1 VRGLSPECVLGTV
14 EVVSLRRLVG
24 TAAASTELSS
34 KSERGYSERPARSV
48 CLQCVTVY
56 HRLLFDAA
64 AHVEAVQS
72 VEAENDD
79 AAKAYAASV
88 GRIHAVEVW
97 QGQRRLYRVQ
107 NPPQ

>member
-1 VRGLSPECVLGTV
+1 
-14 EVVSLRRLVG
+14 
-24 TAAASTELSS
+24 
-34 KSERGYSERPARSV
+34 
-48 CLQCVTVY
+48 VTVY
-56 HRLLFDAA
+56 HHLLFDSAD
-64 AHVEAVQS
+64 HVEAVRS

-79 AAKAYAASV
+79 AAKAYAAKLLPSV